1 MIIFPYLSMIIPII
15 AGCTVFAMKKVQ
27 RRGAKLTVA
36 ATAIAVALA
45 GVVLAAVSKAKIGT
59 VTLISFSDEL
69 SISFRCDSL
78 QTLFA
83 VVTNILWLLVFVYS
97 IGYMKHERNEDIFY
111 GFMLITLGVMNA
123 LYFSDNLL
131 TLYLFF
137 ELATLASMPMVLSS
151 LSKESIT
158 AAQKYL
164 FYSVGGAFLALFGVI
179 VFYSKGLG
187 LSFGERNLL
196 TYSHPDGLTLTALFL
211 MIVGFGTKA
220 GMYPMHGW
228 LPTAHPVAPSPA
240 SALLSGL
247 IAEAGV
253 FAVIRIT
260 RLCDYKGTWV
270 QYAWLSLALLTVFL
284 GSMMAYREKHIKKRL
299 AYSTVSQVSYIMVGL
314 ACGDYFSAYG
324 STFHYVFHAIIK
336 IALFMAAGSII
347 MKTGK
352 TNVGEL
358 EGVGKDMPVTM
369 ISYTLASLGLIGI
382 PPACGFFSKYYLC
395 IGALRNGY
403 IPGFMR
409 YLIPAVL
416 IVSALLTA
424 GYLLPLTVKGFFP
437 HKDYLPEKRETSAV
451 MYVPLLILGILTFAA
466 SLLVNNLHM
475 FIY

>member
-1 MIIFPYLSMIIPII
+1 MIIFPCLSIIVPII
-15 AGCTVFAMKKVQ
+15 AGCAVFALKKAQ
-27 RRGAKLTVA
+27 RRSLSLTVA
-36 ATAIAVALA
+36 AGAIVLALA
-45 GVVLAAVSKAKIGT
+45 GALLAASANARIDT
-59 VTLISFSDEL
+59 VTLIQFSGEL
-69 SISFRCDSL
+69 SISFRGDSL

-83 VVTNILWLLVFVYS
+83 IVTNVLWMLVFVYS
-97 IGYMKHERNEDIFY
+97 IGYMKHEQNEEIFY

-123 LYFSDNLL
+123 LYFADNLL

-179 VFYSKGLG
+179 VFYSKGIG
-187 LSFGERNLL
+187 LSFGAKDITSASSN
-196 TYSHPDGLTLTALFL
+196 PDSLTLTALFL
-211 MIVGFGTKA
+211 MIIGFGTKA

-253 FAVIRIT
+253 FAVVRIT
-260 RLCDYKGTWV
+260 NLCSFKGTWV
-270 QYAWLSLALLTVFL
+270 QYAWLALALLTVFL

-314 ACGDYFSAYG
+314 ACGNYLSMYG
-324 STFHYVFHAIIK
+324 SVFHYMFHAVIK

-352 TNVGEL
+352 TNVDEL

-369 ISYTLASLGLIGI
+369 IAYTLASLGLIGI

-395 IGALRNGY
+395 MGALTNSSL
-403 IPGFMR
+403 PDFMR

-416 IVSALLTA
+416 IISALLTA

-437 HKDYLPEKRETSAV
+437 RKEYTPEKRETSAV
-451 MYVPLLILGILTFAA
+451 MYVPLLILGILTFVIGI
-466 SLLVNNLHM
+466 LVDNLHR
-475 FIY
+475 FI